1 MGRMR
6 KAAALLLALLA
17 ACGGP
22 ASSGGLDEPAEENKS
37 LSASSASEPL
47 PEEETPEGYYPYTL
61 SGQYPLP
68 MSGRWEP
75 DGSFTFQNENTIC
88 TLTPDNELAETVVLP
103 LEELPPDYFTLTWSG
118 SYILAFAGGDRGA
131 GEVYLTED
139 GKVQLSDVS
148 LFDRQGKLVRQYPP
162 VPYGAEA
169 VKLTGLINEGSRAVY
184 WLDDETVV
192 ICVRSYVILY
202 DFAADAGQVLEDM
215 SALVDAHGES
225 GVNYGVKTWDCGVM
239 DGGFYYITRLTEE
252 ESVYGGTVR
261 RADKNGVAE
270 LFGGKK
276 FFHLSVGK
284 NAVAM
289 AESIVDPVTAQGG
302 SRVCYAVP
310 GSDELREIW
319 RGRECP
325 DLPFQQSES
334 YIILQEFDKEAVDHH
349 WATHLCRIDTGEVAS
364 YHLGDA
370 WKLRLRE
377 GSGSPWLY
385 YTLFQDNTSADWV
398 YDTAA
403 GTAARLPEGSVMS
416 ILSVSPDGSHI
427 IRKSGEDEPPL
438 LRMTPWPS

>member
-1 MGRMR
+1 MDRIR
-6 KAAALLLALLA
+6 KAAALLLALALLA

-22 ASSGGLDEPAEENKS
+22 ASSGGPEEENES
-37 LSASSASEPL
+37 LSASSASEPA
-47 PEEETPEGYYPYTL
+47 PEAERPEGYYPYTL
-61 SGQYPLP
+61 SDQYPLP
-68 MSGRWEP
+68 ANYRWEP

-88 TLTPDNELAETVVLP
+88 TLTPDNKLAETVVLP
-103 LEELPPDYFTLTWSG
+103 REELPPGYFTLTWSG

-169 VKLTGLINEGSRAVY
+169 VRLTGLINEGSQAVY

-192 ICVRSYVILY
+192 ICDNSYVILY
-202 DFAADAGQVLEDM
+202 DFAADTGRVLEDM
-215 SALVDAHGES
+215 SALVDGHGES

-239 DGGFYYITRLTEE
+239 DGGFYYMTRLTEE

-261 RADKNGVAE
+261 RADKNGVTE

-289 AESIVDPVTAQGG
+289 AESVVDPVTAEGG

-334 YIILQEFDKEAVDHH
+334 YIILQEFNNEASGSH
-349 WATHLCRIDTGEVAS
+349 WVTHLCRIDTGEVTS

-385 YTLFQDNTSADWV
+385 YTLFQDNTSGDWV

-403 GTAARLPEGSVMS
+403 DTTTQLPDGSVES

-427 IRKSGEDEPPL
+427 VRKLGEDKPPL
-438 LRMTPWPS
+438 LRISPWPS